1 MCPMQRGCATV
12 PAAQG
17 LIRGEGFSLPGH
29 GSPCVLAGRA
39 WEYPLSRSEAISRV
53 LLRCEVTQQFAA
65 KQALAAKAADAAARH
80 AAQHMLGMQA
90 ALQTALRERDQ
101 ARAAASNV
109 QAQVSRR
116 AIAPDV
122 DAAGP
127 FDCTALAVLVSEA
140 KLEKLPEQT
149 ALRHIDNGEEH
160 RPGPQ
165 SPPGQCPPHGGLRR
179 VAFLRRSTAETL
191 CYGTGLHT
199 DVALQG
205 GPVVLRRGEYVVAI
219 AGKSG
224 GDGCLAQWLLLE
236 TSEGRALRLG
246 EPEVV
251 AELASLALV
260 ADLDFRALDGQEIV
274 GLQVDPQTGALVGV
288 QFSRLPP
295 SRRAE
300 R

>member
-1 MCPMQRGCATV
+1 MAWCCRD
-12 PAAQG
+12 AQ
-17 LIRGEGFSLPGH
+17 
-29 GSPCVLAGRA
+29 
-39 WEYPLSRSEAISRV
+39 
-53 LLRCEVTQQFAA
+53 
-65 KQALAAKAADAAARH
+65 
-80 AAQHMLGMQA
+80 
-90 ALQTALRERDQ
+90 
-101 ARAAASNV
+101 
-109 QAQVSRR
+109 
-116 AIAPDV
+116 
-122 DAAGP
+122 
-127 FDCTALAVLVSEA
+127 
-140 KLEKLPEQT
+140 
-149 ALRHIDNGEEH
+149 
-160 RPGPQ
+160 
-165 SPPGQCPPHGGLRR
+165 GQCPPHGGLRR

>member
-149 ALRHIDNGEEH
+149 ALRHIDNGEDSLFRRMHPRH
-160 RPGPQ
+160 RRAQ
-165 SPPGQCPPHGGLRR
+165 FAARHARCE
-179 VAFLRRSTAETL
+179 RRSCEAMWPRWLGAAGTPKASVPRTA
-191 CYGTGLHT
+191 
-199 DVALQG
+199 A
-205 GPVVLRRGEYVVAI
+205 
-219 AGKSG
+219 
-224 GDGCLAQWLLLE
+224 
-236 TSEGRALRLG
+236 
-246 EPEVV
+246 
-251 AELASLALV
+251 
-260 ADLDFRALDGQEIV
+260 
-274 GLQVDPQTGALVGV
+274 
-288 QFSRLPP
+288 
-295 SRRAE
+295 
-300 R
+300 